1 MRLLLAEDEV
11 ELSNSLTKILK
22 RSNYTVDQVF
32 DGEDALYYL
41 TNYDYDLAVLDIMMP
56 KRDGISVLKEVRLAN
71 NDIPIIMLTAKTEI
85 DDKVKGLNTGADD
98 YLAKPFNVKELLARL
113 SSITRRKKEAVLNTI
128 EFGNTV
134 ICYDDFSVSTEEGKI
149 TLTQKEFQV
158 LELLF
163 INKVRVTSTETIL
176 EKISDQFNEAD
187 INVVWVYLS
196 NIRKKLKGINSNV
209 VIRAKRGIGYMLME
223 A

>member
-1 MRLLLAEDEV
+1 MRLLLAEDEI
-11 ELSNSLTKILK
+11 ELSDSLTRILK

-41 TNYDYDLAVLDIMMP
+41 LNYNYDLAVLDIMMP
-56 KRDGISVLKEVRLAN
+56 KRDGISVLKEVRLLGK
-71 NDIPIIMLTAKTEI
+71 DIPILMLTAKSEI
-85 DDKVKGLNTGADD
+85 DDKVKGLNMGADD

-134 ICYDDFSVSTEEGKI
+134 MSYDDYSVSTATG
-149 TLTQKEFQV
+149 TVSLTQKEFQV

-176 EKISDQFNEAD
+176 EKISDQFNDAD

-196 NIRKKLKGINSNV
+196 NIRKKLKGIDSNV
-209 VIRAKRGIGYMLME
+209 SIKAKRGIGYLLKE
-223 A
+223 E